1 MTEPL
6 ELEVKHLSVSF
17 QTPFGEVQAV
27 RDVSICLHPGEV
39 LAIVGESGCG
49 KSVLCK
55 SILKLLPASAKIR
68 SDGICL
74 CGTDI
79 SGYREREMCRLRGKT
94 AAMILQDAMASLNPT
109 MRVGAQIAEA
119 VRVHQPS
126 LSKQSQSS
134 IIIEEKVEA
143 LLQLVGIDPAAE
155 KKMQYPYQFSGGM
168 RQRVVLAAAL
178 AADPRILFA
187 DEPTTA
193 LDVLAQAK
201 ILDLLDEL
209 RQKLG
214 MAVVFVTHDLG
225 AAARLAD
232 RIAVMHDGKIV
243 ETGTAEEIYHKPR
256 HPYTCELLR
265 CLPVFSKRKTMLP
278 VVSKTPPLVLD
289 VQHLSYCYTLG
300 KHEPVQAVWDVSFQI
315 CKGEVFGLIG
325 ASGCGKSTVA
335 RCIMNLYKPDSGS
348 IFYQGMDSNDPKIR
362 RRQRRIMQQTRQ
374 MIFQDTGA
382 SLNPRMKVC
391 DLITE
396 PMKIHRIKPKEGSYR
411 AYAALLMNDT
421 GLDERYLDAYPSALS
436 GGMRQR
442 VVIARALS
450 MEPQLLVADEP
461 IASLDVSMQ
470 AQIIRLFQYLQK
482 ERGFSF
488 LFISHD
494 LSVVELLCDRAGV
507 MYRGRLVECAPVGE
521 LFAHPLHPYTKS
533 LLSAI
538 PVPDSAKQ
546 QEKKQRV
553 FWQEEIDSRAVW
565 TQAAPGHFVLE

>member
-17 QTPFGEVQAV
+17 QMPFGEVQAV
-27 RDVSICLHPGEV
+27 RDASFCLHPGEV

-79 SGYREREMCRLRGKT
+79 SGYGEREMCRLRGKT

-119 VRVHQPS
+119 VRVHQPL

-232 RIAVMHDGKIV
+232 RIVVMHDGKIV
-243 ETGTAEEIYHKPR
+243 ETGTAEEIYHKPK

-265 CLPVFSKRKTMLP
+265 CLPVFSKRKTMPP

-289 VQHLSYCYTLG
+289 VRHLSYCYTLG
-300 KHEPVQAVWDVSFQI
+300 KHEPVQAVRDVSFQI

-325 ASGCGKSTVA
+325 ASGCGKSKVA

-362 RRQRRIMQQTRQ
+362 RGQRRIMQQTRQ

-411 AYAALLMNDT
+411 SYAALLMNDT

-470 AQIIRLFQYLQK
+470 AQIVRLFQYLQK

-507 MYRGRLVECAPVGE
+507 MYRGRLVECAPVEE
-521 LFAHPLHPYTKS
+521 LFAHPLHPYTRS

-538 PVPDSAKQ
+538 PVPDPAKE